1 MLETPTQ
8 QDEYLRSLMPDA
20 KESEITEA
28 KEAIADFLQL
38 IWDMREE
45 RWNAG
50 KREGS
55 NLDEWRRG
63 C

>member
-8 QDEYLRSLMPDA
+8 QDEYLRSLVPDA
-20 KESEITEA
+20 KESEIAEA

-45 RWNAG
+45 RWNAE
-50 KREGS
+50 KRGGS
-55 NLDEWRRG
+55 NLDEWRSG

>member
-20 KESEITEA
+20 KESEIAEA

-45 RWNAG
+45 RWNAE

-55 NLDEWRRG
+55 NVDEWRPG

>member
-20 KESEITEA
+20 KESEIAEA

-45 RWNAG
+45 RWNAE

-55 NLDEWRRG
+55 NLDEWRAG

>member
-20 KESEITEA
+20 KESEIAEA

-45 RWNAG
+45 RWNVE
-50 KREGS
+50 KHEGS

>member
-20 KESEITEA
+20 KESEIAEA

-45 RWNAG
+45 RWNAE
-50 KREGS
+50 KHEGG
-55 NLDEWRRG
+55 NLDEWRAG